1 MVRALGIIS
10 AAALAAL
17 VSSANADVPFQQL
30 ADFGLGGSPSD
41 VNASG
46 VIVGSVRVARE
57 TGGSSVP
64 VYWPTPTSA
73 PVELP
78 SAEGGY
84 ALAINSSGDI
94 VGAEFQPAG
103 VYGVPVLWTNG
114 ERIVLPDLGEGAYA
128 TDINEA
134 GVIVGSVIVKG
145 NYRAARWVN
154 RELELLPVPE
164 FQTEDG
170 VVWSLA
176 ESINSSG
183 VITGTVRSPIGSGTP
198 SAALRWDDKGVSL
211 IESGGLETKGI
222 AIDNLGGVVING
234 YFDGGSSRA
243 PAVVQP
249 DGFVNILAVPAD
261 LFAGASAT
269 TMSRSGVVGGYYY
282 GDVNGGFGIRAVAWP
297 NGVFTPLEMPAG
309 QRYAFP
315 SAVGMNGMV
324 FGGATDGNGSS
335 VGGFWQLEIEQN
347 FLRSTPVSGA
357 RGQTVEL
364 SAESLRA
371 SGANVGY
378 SVAARVDGSLVG
390 QAITDSNGRARMS
403 FTIPADFAGSQMTV
417 RYTDENGASLVSV
430 IEVTSGCVAGDL
442 NCDGMIDASDL
453 SVLLGAWGTSGAAD
467 IDGNGVV
474 GASDLS
480 ILLANWG
487 SV

>member
-1 MVRALGIIS
+1 MVRVLGIIS
-10 AAALAAL
+10 AAALAVL
-17 VSSANADVPFQQL
+17 VPSANADVPFQQL

-46 VIVGSVRVARE
+46 MIVGSVRVARE
-57 TGGSSVP
+57 TGGPSVP

-73 PVELP
+73 PIELP

-94 VGAEFQPAG
+94 VGSEFQPAG

-183 VITGTVRSPIGSGTP
+183 VITGTVRSPVGSGTP

-234 YFDGGSSRA
+234 YFDGGSNRA

-249 DGFVNILAVPAD
+249 DGFVNVLAVPAE

-269 TMSRSGVVGGYYY
+269 TMSRSGVVGGFYY

-297 NGVFTPLEMPAG
+297 NGVFTPLEMPFG

-324 FGGATDGNGSS
+324 FGGATDGHGSS
-335 VGGFWQLEIEQN
+335 VGGFWQLEVEEN
-347 FLRSTPVSGA
+347 FLRSAPVSGA

-378 SVAARVDGSLVG
+378 SVAARVNGATVG
-390 QAITDSNGRARMS
+390 QGITDAQGRAS
-403 FTIPADFAGSQMTV
+403 IAFTIPADFAGSQMTV
-417 RYTDENGASLVSV
+417 RYTDENGANLVSV
-430 IEVTSGCVAGDL
+430 IEVTSGCAAGDL
-442 NCDGMIDASDL
+442 NCDGSVNSLDL
-453 SVLLGAWGTSGAAD
+453 AALLSAWGTASAAD
-467 IDGNGVV
+467 LNGDGTVNSPDV
-474 GASDLS
+474 A
-480 ILLANWG
+480 ILLSGWTG
-487 SV
+487 